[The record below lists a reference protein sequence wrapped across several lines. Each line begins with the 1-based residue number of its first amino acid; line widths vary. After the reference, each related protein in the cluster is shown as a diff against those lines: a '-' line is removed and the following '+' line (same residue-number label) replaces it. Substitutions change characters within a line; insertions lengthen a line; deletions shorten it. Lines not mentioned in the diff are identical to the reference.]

1 MKHLSLYES
10 FSTGKRWMASSW
22 PKKGHYRGVRF
33 LRELY
38 PKEDAK
44 EITDLIRKYRDE
56 KGWFSS
62 EKYNPDN
69 PDFKV
74 PMDVYWYEIMRPDG
88 KNEIIFFEDFN
99 NDHGDYSYEGFM
111 TAETLDGKYE
121 FTVGAIDTG
130 DGYEL
135 DLDTLDW

>member
-1 MKHLSLYES
+1 MKHISLYES
-10 FSTGKRWMASSW
+10 FRTGERWMASSW

-33 LRELY
+33 LRELS
-38 PKEDAK
+38 PEDDSE
-44 EITDLIRKYRDE
+44 EITDLIRKYREERD
-56 KGWFSS
+56 WFAS

-74 PMDVYWYEIMRPDG
+74 PRDVFWYEIIRPDG
-88 KNEIIFFEDFN
+88 KNEIIFFDDFESGY
-99 NDHGDYSYEGFM
+99 GDYNYEGFM

-121 FTVGAIDTG
+121 FTVDAIDTG

-135 DLDTLDW
+135 NLDTLDW